1 MIKSEWAIW
10 KNLFTPKE
18 CDSIIERA
26 YQNEFEDSTVGNPI
40 YGGQKINHDYRKSR
54 IQWMGRDRFDDVF
67 DKLWKSTIEVN
78 QEYFG
83 FHIDFLPSLQFTEYD
98 ESYQGE
104 FKHHNDMIWMT
115 EHDRHRKLS
124 CIIHLTDPN
133 EFEGCQLNMECESQ
147 DFPLKDTDRGTV
159 VWFHALATHWVTP
172 ITKGRRN
179 SVVCWF
185 EGPQWG

>member
-10 KNLFTPKE
+10 KNLFTPEE

-98 ESYQGE
+98 ESYQVE

-147 DFPLKDTDRGTV
+147 DFPLKDTTRGTV

-185 EGPQWG
+185 EGPQWR

>member
-98 ESYQGE
+98 ESYAGE

-147 DFPLKDTDRGTV
+147 DFPLKDTTRGTV

-185 EGPQWG
+185 EGPQWR

>member
-1 MIKSEWAIW
+1 MKSEWAIW
-10 KNLFTPKE
+10 KNLFTPEE

-185 EGPQWG
+185 EGPQWR

>member
-1 MIKSEWAIW
+1 MITSEWAIW
-10 KNLFTPKE
+10 KNLFTPEE